1 MANPIKPRKPGR
13 PVKDREVVPLTREVG
28 QPLVGLTQ
36 QALIQDSAD
45 KDLALPRRWCVI
57 DRMAQDD
64 AVFSANYA
72 TNIECSEALN
82 NYRIK
87 AKTSLGETYAEF
99 IRYNFANFESGT
111 FYEFINNALLI
122 LRYGFSPINN
132 VFQKRLY
139 GPYANTYCIHKL
151 SPRDPRSVYCWL
163 YDDNYREVI
172 GFAQHKNNKKYLNS
186 HTDYKEKM
194 SWIDFSN
201 IKENEYSVLKKNQ
214 YIHFRHNPYGG
225 NPQGDSPYLHCYTA
239 WAEKKVAQKLQ
250 VLGLTK
256 DLGGCFIARAPGALF
271 EKAMY
276 PEQYPD
282 EAKEILDFQ
291 KNVSDLQ
298 NGNSSMLVLLSDVDT
313 VSGKYLYDL
322 EIKGLDGGGRQF
334 DTVNLITEYNKAIY
348 NVFGAAHL
356 ILGQNGQGSNALFNG
371 ADLTH
376 SSYCRTV
383 VEEIADV
390 INTQLI
396 PRLLAVNGIFPSPK
410 DMPVF
415 LPGDVVGISYDE
427 LGKFIQRTKS
437 VNALTPELMKEIL
450 EIGGFTT
457 EGVDKIDFTDKG
469 DSRSGDGKGTSG
481 TGSSQSGG
489 ANSATNVENKS
500 SIILL
505 EDRKEEGERIYFDLK
520 TNRAFIEHE

>member
-1 MANPIKPRKPGR
+1 MTNPIKPRKPGR
-13 PVKDREVVPLTREVG
+13 PAKDREVVPLTREVG

-36 QALIQDSAD
+36 QALIQDSAE
-45 KDLALPRRWCVI
+45 KDLALPKRWCVF
-57 DRMAQDD
+57 DKMAQDD

-87 AKTSLGETYAEF
+87 AKTKLGETYAEF
-99 IRYNFANFESGT
+99 IRYNFTNFEHGT

-122 LRYGFSPINN
+122 LRYGFSPVNN

-139 GPYANTYCIHKL
+139 GPYANTYCIYKL
-151 SPRDPRSVYCWL
+151 SPRDPRSVYAWL
-163 YDDNYREVI
+163 YDDNYREVV
-172 GFAQHKNNKKYLNS
+172 GFAQHKNNKKYLN
-186 HTDYKEKM
+186 TQTEYKEKM
-194 SWIDFSN
+194 TWIDFSN
-201 IKENEYSVLKKNQ
+201 VKENEYSILKKNQ
-214 YIHFRHNPYGG
+214 YLHFRHNPYGG
-225 NPQGDSPYLHCYTA
+225 NPQGDSPYLHCYNA

-256 DLGGCFIARAPGALF
+256 DLGGCFIPRVPSTLV

-282 EAKEILDFQ
+282 EYKEYLNLQ
-291 KNVSDLQ
+291 SDVARLQ
-298 NGNSSMLVLLSDVDT
+298 NGESSMLMLLSDTDP
-313 VSGKYLYDL
+313 VSGKYMYDL

-334 DTVNLITEYNKAIY
+334 DTINLITEYNKAIY
-348 NVFGAAHL
+348 NTFGAAHL

-383 VEEIADV
+383 IDEIADV
-390 INTQLI
+390 INSQLI

-415 LPGDVVGISYDE
+415 VPGDVIGISYDE

-437 VNALTPELMKEIL
+437 VNALTPELMKELL

-469 DSRSGDGKGTSG
+469 QSGAGRSQGSSG
-481 TGSSQSGG
+481 VGNSQSGG

-500 SIILL
+500 LFLL
-505 EDRKEEGERIYFDLK
+505 EDRKAEGERVYLDRTTGKVKID
-520 TNRAFIEHE
+520 NEC

>member
-36 QALIQDSAD
+36 QALIQDSAE
-45 KDLALPRRWCVI
+45 KDLALPKRWCVF
-57 DRMAQDD
+57 DKMAQDD

-87 AKTSLGETYAEF
+87 AKTKLGETYAEF
-99 IRYNFANFESGT
+99 IRYNFTNFESGT

-122 LRYGFSPINN
+122 LRYGFSSVNN

-151 SPRDPRSVYCWL
+151 SPRDPRSVYSWL

-172 GFAQHKNNKKYLNS
+172 GFAQHKNSKKYLNS
-186 HTDYKEKM
+186 HTEYKEKTT
-194 SWIDFSN
+194 WIDFSAV
-201 IKENEYSVLKKNQ
+201 KENEYTILKKNQ
-214 YIHFRHNPYGG
+214 YLHFRHNPYGG
-225 NPQGDSPYLHCYTA
+225 NPQGDSPYLHCYNA

-256 DLGGCFIARAPGALF
+256 DLGGCFIPRVPSTLV

-282 EAKEILDFQ
+282 EYKEYLNLQ
-291 KNVSDLQ
+291 SDVARLQ
-298 NGNSSMLVLLSDVDT
+298 NGESSMLMLLSDTDP
-313 VSGKYLYDL
+313 VSGKYMYDL

-334 DTVNLITEYNKAIY
+334 DTINLITEYNKAIY
-348 NVFGAAHL
+348 NTFGAAHL

-383 VEEIADV
+383 VEEISDV
-390 INTQLI
+390 INSQLI

-415 LPGDVVGISYDE
+415 VPGDVIGISYDE
-427 LGKFIQRTKS
+427 LGKFLQRTKS
-437 VNALTPELMKEIL
+437 VNALTPELMKELL

-457 EGVDKIDFTDKG
+457 EGVDEIDFTDKG
-469 DSRSGDGKGTSG
+469 QSKSGTSLGTSG
-481 TGSSQSGG
+481 QGNSQSGG

-500 SIILL
+500 LFLL
-505 EDRKEEGERIYFDLK
+505 EDRKAEGERVYLDRTTGKVIID
-520 TNRAFIEHE
+520 NEC